1 MLNTIE
7 LTVEV
12 GTEQFM
18 NPDLFI
24 ASDGAA
30 GLVIAIVA
38 ADGGLSVVVSY
49 TRYPPIDTACGKDL
63 VPDAIEALPYL
74 GVDPFFTRSLPLH
87 SIRFLGTGSN
97 PRASFPHGVRLGIWR
112 TVLLPSLLLRHA
124 EAAGVRFFWNTTVR
138 GNQANS
144 VAAVMHDRNLQ
155 PVKHIFRERNRECT
169 ARAPITDLKPFMQ
182 SKASTTRVF
191 CSIGRRPTP

>member
-112 TVLLPSLLLRHA
+112 TVLLRSLLLRHA
-124 EAAGVRFFWNTTVR
+124 E
-138 GNQANS
+138 
-144 VAAVMHDRNLQ
+144 Q
-155 PVKHIFRERNRECT
+155 PVSVSSGTQPSEAIRQTPLLRLCMIETCNQLDIFSEKGT
-169 ARAPITDLKPFMQ
+169 ANARPGPRLPI
-182 SKASTTRVF
+182 
-191 CSIGRRPTP
+191 